1 MGVVIDPKQY
11 IIGAADVFYR
21 PIGGSGLWIS
31 VGATVDDVVFRV
43 NQTMFNPSEDF
54 NGVLELI
61 KGMDYTSKQSAEA
74 EFQMPEFAG
83 EKLKLPIPGAVV
95 TEGGAADTAAGW
107 STTLAAAAAEGASE
121 VALASAA
128 GVAAG
133 DMMHIG
139 GIALATSAALDD
151 IIDTSTAHGLAVGD
165 EVVFTAL
172 TGGAGLTLGQ
182 VYYVIAA
189 NLAAQT
195 FQVSATKGGAAVD
208 FTTDITAG
216 RIAGP
221 ASEHRVI
228 DQLSGTTAKFR
239 DPLRRAHASGAAVV
253 EADDDGKTE
262 ITPGNTR
269 RQPDT
274 AYNDFALVAQSPT
287 DYYEL
292 YLYNAISKT
301 EQTEL
306 TFGNESMA
314 AVGVNLGTR
323 RDGLNL
329 ALPSW
334 RLRVPQ

>member
-1 MGVVIDPKQY
+1 MGMVIDPKQY
-11 IIGAADVFYR
+11 IIGAADVYYR
-21 PIGGSGLWIS
+21 PIGGTGLWTS
-31 VGATVDDVVFRV
+31 VGATIDDIVFRV
-43 NQTMFNPSEDF
+43 TQSMFNPSENF
-54 NGVLELI
+54 NGVLEQI
-61 KGMDYTSKQSAEA
+61 RGMDYVSKQSAEA
-74 EFQMPEFAG
+74 EFNMPEFAG
-83 EKLKLPIPGAVV
+83 EKLKLPILGAVV
-95 TEGGAADTAAGW
+95 SAGSKADTAAGW
-107 STTLAAAAAEGASE
+107 ATTLGAAAAEGDTE
-121 VALASAA
+121 IELASAA

-133 DMMHIG
+133 DMAHIG
-139 GIALATSAALDD
+139 GITLALSANVDD
-151 IIDTSTAHGLAVGD
+151 IIDTTSAHGLAVDD

-172 TGGAGLTLGQ
+172 TGGAGLTAGT

-195 FQVSATKGGAAVD
+195 FQVSATKGGAAVN

-216 RIAGP
+216 RVSGP
-221 ASEHRVI
+221 TAEHRVI
-228 DQLSGTTAKFR
+228 DALVGTTATFR
-239 DPLRRAHASGAAVV
+239 DPLRFDHASGANVV

-274 AYNDFALVAQSPT
+274 AYNDFALIAQSPR

-292 YLYNAISKT
+292 YLYNSISKT

-314 AVGVNLGTR
+314 AAAVSIGTR

-334 RLRVPQ
+334 RLRVPA